1 MASKNWL
8 IMPPDPENHISK
20 KFAAWLRSR
29 GATIKAT
36 GKVPRATRSDK
47 GKKRK

>member
-1 MASKNWL
+1 MASKSWF
-8 IMPPDPENHISK
+8 IMPPNSESRISK
-20 KFAAWLRSR
+20 KYAAWLRSR

-36 GKVPRATRSDK
+36 GKPPRATRSDK